1 MAKKIK
7 KVAFITGITGQDGS
21 YLAELLLQ
29 KNYIVHGL
37 LRRTSVLNV
46 ERIQETINK
55 YEKIGKLNLHYMD
68 LTDTSSISNLIK
80 KYKPDEFYNLAA
92 MSHVGISFYTGEA
105 TLNINTVA
113 SYRILES
120 ILKNHK
126 KCKFYQAS
134 SSEMFGSTP
143 PPQNE
148 KSSFNPQSPYGISKV
163 AAFHT
168 TKYFRQAHG
177 LFASNGILFNHESP
191 RRGLN
196 FVTRKI
202 THSLA
207 RILSGYEKKIH
218 LGDISTRRD
227 WGHSKDYVRGIWM
240 ILQYKKPE
248 DFVLSTGKNYS
259 IEDFIKKVFKI
270 LDLNWKNFVTTNN
283 KNFLR
288 PSEVR
293 SLQGDSSK
301 ARKLLKWKPEYD
313 LDALCKDML
322 LSDLKL
328 YGMSLNDAKDKA
340 KKLEKK

>member
-1 MAKKIK
+1 MKKKI
-7 KVAFITGITGQDGS
+7 AFITGITGQDGS

-29 KNYIVHGL
+29 KKYIVHGL
-37 LRRTSVLNV
+37 LRRTSVLNID
-46 ERIQETINK
+46 RIQGIINK
-55 YEKIGKLNLHYMD
+55 YEKSGQLNLHYMD
-68 LTDTSSISNLIK
+68 LTDTSSISNLII
-80 KYKPDEFYNLAA
+80 KYKPHEFYNLAA

-105 TLNINTVA
+105 TLNINTLA

-126 KCKFYQAS
+126 TCRFYQAS
-134 SSEMFGSTP
+134 SSEMFGATP

-148 KSSFNPQSPYGISKV
+148 KSNFNPQSPYGISKV
-163 AAFHT
+163 SAFYT
-168 TKYFRQAHG
+168 TRYFRQAHG
-177 LFASNGILFNHESP
+177 LFAANGILFNHESP

-207 RILSGYEKKIH
+207 RILSGHEKKIY

-227 WGHSKDYVRGIWM
+227 WGHSKDYVRGIWL
-240 ILQYKKPE
+240 ILQHKEAE

-270 LDLNWKNFVTTNN
+270 LNLDWKKFVVTND
-283 KNFLR
+283 KSFLR

-322 LSDLKL
+322 LSDLKI
-328 YGMSLNDAKDKA
+328 YGMNLEEAKEIGKNLS
-340 KKLEKK
+340 KK

>member
-1 MAKKIK
+1 MK
-7 KVAFITGITGQDGS
+7 KVAFITGVTGQDGS
-21 YLAELLLQ
+21 YLAELLI
-29 KNYIVHGL
+29 KKKYIVHGL
-37 LRRTSVLNV
+37 LRRTSVLNI
-46 ERIQETINK
+46 ERIQDIINK
-55 YEKIGKLNLHYMD
+55 HKKSNKLYLHYMD
-68 LTDTSSISNLIK
+68 LTDTSSIGNLIS
-80 KYKPDEFYNLAA
+80 KYKPNEFYNLAA

-105 TLNINTVA
+105 TLNINA
-113 SYRILES
+113 LSSYRILES

-148 KSSFNPQSPYGISKV
+148 KSQFNPQSPYGISKV

-207 RILSGYEKKIH
+207 RILKGYEKKIN
-218 LGDISTRRD
+218 LGDITTRRD
-227 WGHSKDYVRGIWM
+227 WGHSKDYVQGIWK
-240 ILQYKKPE
+240 ILQYKKPD

-270 LDLNWKNFVTTNN
+270 LNLNWKHFVTTNN

-293 SLQGDSSK
+293 NLQGDSSK
-301 ARKLLKWKPEYD
+301 ARKLLKWKPKYD
-313 LDALCKDML
+313 LDDLCKDML
-322 LSDLKL
+322 ISDLKL
-328 YGMSLNDAKDKA
+328 YGMNLDQAKKIAKDLSKRS
-340 KKLEKK
+340 K

>member
-1 MAKKIK
+1 MKKNK
-7 KVAFITGITGQDGS
+7 SAFITGITGQDGS
-21 YLAELLLQ
+21 YLAELLLK

-37 LRRTSVLNV
+37 IRRTSILNID
-46 ERIQETINK
+46 RIQNIINK
-55 YEKIGKLNLHYMD
+55 YEKNRKLKIHYID
-68 LTDTSSISNLIK
+68 VTDTSSITNLVL
-80 KYKPDEFYNLAA
+80 KYKPNEFYNLAA

-105 TLNINTVA
+105 TLNINA
-113 SYRILES
+113 LACYRILES

-126 KCKFYQAS
+126 TCKFYQAS
-134 SSEMFGSTP
+134 SSEMFGSSP

-148 KSSFNPQSPYGISKV
+148 KTDFNPQSPYGISKV

-177 LFASNGILFNHESP
+177 LFAANGILFNHESP

-207 RILSGYEKKIH
+207 RILSGHEKKIH

-240 ILQYKKPE
+240 ILQHNKPE

-259 IEDFIKKVFKI
+259 IEDFVKKVFKI
-270 LDLNWKNFVTTNN
+270 LNLDWKKFVTTNN
-283 KNFLR
+283 KAYLR

-293 SLQGDSSK
+293 SLKGDSTK
-301 ARKLLKWKPEYD
+301 ARKLLKWVPEYNLDD
-313 LDALCKDML
+313 LCNDML
-322 LSDLKL
+322 VSDLKL
-328 YGMSLNDAKDKA
+328 YGMTLNEAKKIA
-340 KKLEKK
+340 KKL

>member
-1 MAKKIK
+1 MK
-7 KVAFITGITGQDGS
+7 
-21 YLAELLLQ
+21 

-37 LRRTSVLNV
+37 LRRTSILNV
-46 ERIQETINK
+46 DRIQNIINK
-55 YEKIGKLNLHYMD
+55 YENKGRLKLHYID
-68 LTDTSSISNLIK
+68 LTDTSSITNLII
-80 KYKPDEFYNLAA
+80 KYKPNEFYNLAA
-92 MSHVGISFYTGEA
+92 MSHVGISFYTGET
-105 TLNINTVA
+105 TLNTNTVS

-148 KSSFNPQSPYGISKV
+148 NSPFNPQSPYGISKV
-163 AAFHT
+163 SAFYI

-177 LFASNGILFNHESP
+177 IFAANGILFNHESP

-207 RILSGYEKKIH
+207 RILKGKEKKIY
-218 LGDISTRRD
+218 LGDVTTRRD
-227 WGHSKDYVRGIWM
+227 WGHAKDYVEGIWL
-240 ILQYKKPE
+240 ILQHRNPD

-259 IEDFIKKVFKI
+259 IEDFIKKVFK
-270 LDLNWKNFVTTNN
+270 LLNLNWKKFVVTNT
-283 KNFLR
+283 KRYLR

-293 SLQGDSSK
+293 NLKGDSTK
-301 ARKLLKWKPEYD
+301 AKKVLKWKPKYD
-313 LDALCKDML
+313 LNYLCKDML
-322 LSDLKL
+322 ISDLKL
-328 YGMSLNDAKDKA
+328 YGMTLDDAKKIA
-340 KKLEKK
+340 KKIK

>member
-1 MAKKIK
+1 
-7 KVAFITGITGQDGS
+7 
-21 YLAELLLQ
+21 
-29 KNYIVHGL
+29 
-37 LRRTSVLNV
+37 
-46 ERIQETINK
+46 
-55 YEKIGKLNLHYMD
+55 MD
-68 LTDTSSISNLIK
+68 LTDTSSIGNLIS
-80 KYKPDEFYNLAA
+80 KYKPNEFYNLAA

-105 TLNINTVA
+105 TLNINA
-113 SYRILES
+113 LSSYRILES
-120 ILKNHK
+120 ILKNYK

-148 KSSFNPQSPYGISKV
+148 KSPFNPQSPYGISKV

-207 RILSGYEKKIH
+207 RILKGHEKKIN
-218 LGDISTRRD
+218 LGDITTRRD
-227 WGHSKDYVRGIWM
+227 WGHSKDYVQGIWK
-240 ILQYKKPE
+240 ILQHKKPD

-270 LDLNWKNFVTTNN
+270 LNLNWKNFVTTNN

-293 SLQGDSSK
+293 NLQGDSSK
-301 ARKLLKWKPEYD
+301 ARKLLKWKPKYG

-322 LSDLKL
+322 ISDLKL
-328 YGMSLNDAKDKA
+328 YGMNLDQAKKIAKDLSKRS
-340 KKLEKK
+340 K

>member
-1 MAKKIK
+1 MKKNI
-7 KVAFITGITGQDGS
+7 AFITGITGQDGS
-21 YLAELLLQ
+21 YLAEFLLQ

-37 LRRTSVLNV
+37 LRRTSSLNID
-46 ERIQETINK
+46 RIQSAIDK
-55 YEKIGKLNLHYMD
+55 YEKSGKLNLHYMD
-68 LTDTSSISNLIK
+68 LTDTSSISNLISK
-80 KYKPDEFYNLAA
+80 FKPSEFYNLAA

-105 TLNINTVA
+105 TMNINTLA

-120 ILKNHK
+120 ILKNHR

-148 KSSFNPQSPYGISKV
+148 KSPFNPQSPYGISKV
-163 AAFHT
+163 SAFYT
-168 TKYFRQAHG
+168 TRYFRQAHG
-177 LFASNGILFNHESP
+177 LFAANGILFNHESP

-207 RILSGYEKKIH
+207 RILKGYEKKIN

-240 ILQYKKPE
+240 ILQNKSPD

-259 IEDFIKKVFKI
+259 IQDFLEKVFKI
-270 LDLNWKNFVTTNN
+270 LNLNWKDFVTTNN

-293 SLQGDSSK
+293 NLKGDSSK
-301 ARKLLKWKPEYD
+301 ARKILKWKPKYN
-313 LDALCKDML
+313 LDYLCRDML
-322 LSDLKL
+322 TSDLNL
-328 YGMSLNDAKDKA
+328 YGMTIEEA
-340 KKLEKK
+340 KKIAKQISKKK

>member
-1 MAKKIK
+1 MKKNK
-7 KVAFITGITGQDGS
+7 SAFITGITGQDGS
-21 YLAELLLQ
+21 YLAELLLK

-37 LRRTSVLNV
+37 IRRTSVLNID
-46 ERIQETINK
+46 RIQTIINK
-55 YEKIGKLNLHYMD
+55 YEKSGKLKIHYID
-68 LTDTSSISNLIK
+68 VTDTSSITNLIL
-80 KYKPDEFYNLAA
+80 KYKPKEFYNLAA

-105 TLNINTVA
+105 TLNINA
-113 SYRILES
+113 LACYRILES

-126 KCKFYQAS
+126 TCKFYQAS
-134 SSEMFGSTP
+134 SSEMFGSSP

-148 KSSFNPQSPYGISKV
+148 NTDFNPQSPYGISKV

-177 LFASNGILFNHESP
+177 LYAANGILFNHESP

-207 RILSGYEKKIH
+207 RILSGHEKKIH
-218 LGDISTRRD
+218 LGDISTKRD

-240 ILQYKKPE
+240 ILQHKKAE

-259 IEDFIKKVFKI
+259 IKDFVKKVFKI
-270 LDLNWKNFVTTNN
+270 LDLDWKKFITTNN
-283 KNFLR
+283 KAYLR

-293 SLQGDSSK
+293 SLRGDSSK

-313 LDALCKDML
+313 LNDLCSDML
-322 LSDLKL
+322 INDLKL
-328 YGMSLNDAKDKA
+328 YGMTLNEAKKIA
-340 KKLEKK
+340 KKL

>member
-1 MAKKIK
+1 MKKKI
-7 KVAFITGITGQDGS
+7 AFITGITGQDGS

-29 KNYIVHGL
+29 KKYIVHGL
-37 LRRTSVLNV
+37 LRRTSVLNID
-46 ERIQETINK
+46 RIQDIINK
-55 YEKIGKLNLHYMD
+55 YEKSGQLRLHYMD
-68 LTDTSSISNLIK
+68 LTDTSSISNLII
-80 KYKPDEFYNLAA
+80 KYRPHEFYNLAA

-105 TLNINTVA
+105 TLNINTLA

-126 KCKFYQAS
+126 TCKFYQAS

-148 KSSFNPQSPYGISKV
+148 KSDFNPQSPYGISKV
-163 AAFHT
+163 SAFYT
-168 TKYFRQAHG
+168 TRYFRQAHG

-207 RILSGYEKKIH
+207 RILSGYEKKII

-227 WGHSKDYVRGIWM
+227 WGHSKDYVRGIWL
-240 ILQYKKPE
+240 ILQHKKAE

-259 IEDFIKKVFKI
+259 IEDFLKKVFKI
-270 LDLNWKNFVTTNN
+270 LNLAWRKFVLTNN

-322 LSDLKL
+322 LNDLEL
-328 YGMSLNDAKDKA
+328 YGMSLEQAKEIA
-340 KKLEKK
+340 KKLSKK

>member
-1 MAKKIK
+1 MKKKI
-7 KVAFITGITGQDGS
+7 AFVTGITGQDGS
-21 YLAELLLQ
+21 YLAEFLLK

-37 LRRTSVLNV
+37 LRRTSILNV
-46 ERIQETINK
+46 DRIQNIINK
-55 YEKIGKLNLHYMD
+55 YENKGRLKLHYID
-68 LTDTSSISNLIK
+68 LTDTSSITNLII
-80 KYKPDEFYNLAA
+80 KYKPNEFYNLAA
-92 MSHVGISFYTGEA
+92 MSHVGISFYTGET
-105 TLNINTVA
+105 TLNTNTVS

-148 KSSFNPQSPYGISKV
+148 NSPFNPQSPYGISKV
-163 AAFHT
+163 SAFYI

-177 LFASNGILFNHESP
+177 IFAANGILFNHESP

-207 RILSGYEKKIH
+207 RILKGKEKKIY
-218 LGDISTRRD
+218 LGDVTTRRD
-227 WGHSKDYVRGIWM
+227 WGHAKDYVEGIWL
-240 ILQYKKPE
+240 ILQHRNPD

-259 IEDFIKKVFKI
+259 IEDFIKKVFK
-270 LDLNWKNFVTTNN
+270 LLNLNWKKFVVTNT
-283 KNFLR
+283 KRYLR

-293 SLQGDSSK
+293 NLKGDSTK
-301 ARKLLKWKPEYD
+301 AKKVLKWKPKYD
-313 LDALCKDML
+313 LNYLCKDML
-322 LSDLKL
+322 ISDLKL
-328 YGMSLNDAKDKA
+328 YGMTLDDAKKIA
-340 KKLEKK
+340 KKIK

>member
-1 MAKKIK
+1 MKINK
-7 KVAFITGITGQDGS
+7 SAFITGITGQDGS
-21 YLAELLLQ
+21 YLAELLLE

-37 LRRTSVLNV
+37 IRRTSVLNID
-46 ERIQETINK
+46 RIQEIINK
-55 YEKIGKLNLHYMD
+55 YENSGKLKIHYID
-68 LTDTSSISNLIK
+68 VTDTSSITNLIL
-80 KYKPDEFYNLAA
+80 KYKPKEFYNLAA

-105 TLNINTVA
+105 TLNINA
-113 SYRILES
+113 LACYRILES
-120 ILKNHK
+120 ILKNHSS
-126 KCKFYQAS
+126 CKFYQAS
-134 SSEMFGSTP
+134 SSEMFGSSP

-148 KSSFNPQSPYGISKV
+148 KTDFNPQSPYGISKV

-177 LFASNGILFNHESP
+177 LYAANGILFNHESP

-207 RILSGYEKKIH
+207 RILSGHEKKIH

-240 ILQYKKPE
+240 ILQHKKAE

-259 IEDFIKKVFKI
+259 IEDFVKKVFKI
-270 LDLNWKNFVTTNN
+270 LNLDWKKFITTNN
-283 KNFLR
+283 KAYLR

-293 SLQGDSSK
+293 SLRGDSSK
-301 ARKLLKWKPEYD
+301 ARKLLKWKPEYNLND
-313 LDALCKDML
+313 LCLDML
-322 LSDLKL
+322 VSDLKL
-328 YGMSLNDAKDKA
+328 YGMTLDEAKKIA
-340 KKLEKK
+340 KKL

>member
-1 MAKKIK
+1 MKKKI
-7 KVAFITGITGQDGS
+7 AFITGITGQDGS
-21 YLAELLLQ
+21 YLAELLLE

-37 LRRTSVLNV
+37 LRRTSVLNID
-46 ERIQETINK
+46 RIQNIIDK
-55 YEKIGKLNLHYMD
+55 YEKSGQLNLHYMD
-68 LTDTSSISNLIK
+68 LTDTSSISNLII
-80 KYKPDEFYNLAA
+80 KYKPKEFYNLAA
-92 MSHVGISFYTGEA
+92 MSHVGISFSTGEA
-105 TLNINTVA
+105 TLNINTLA

-126 KCKFYQAS
+126 SCKFYQAS

-148 KSSFNPQSPYGISKV
+148 KSNFNPQSPYGISKV
-163 AAFHT
+163 SAFYT
-168 TKYFRQAHG
+168 TRYFRQAHG
-177 LFASNGILFNHESP
+177 LFAANGILFNHESP

-207 RILSGYEKKIH
+207 RILSGHEKKIF

-227 WGHSKDYVRGIWM
+227 WGHSKDYVRGIWL
-240 ILQYKKPE
+240 ILQHKKPE

-259 IEDFIKKVFKI
+259 IEDFLKKVFKI
-270 LDLNWKNFVTTNN
+270 LNLDWRKFVVTNN
-283 KNFLR
+283 KNFMR

-301 ARKLLKWKPEYD
+301 ARKLLKWKPKYD
-313 LDALCKDML
+313 LDSLCKDML
-322 LSDLKL
+322 ISDLEL
-328 YGMSLNDAKDKA
+328 YGMNLDQAKNIA
-340 KKLEKK
+340 KKLSKK

>member
-1 MAKKIK
+1 MKKKI
-7 KVAFITGITGQDGS
+7 AFITGITGQDGS

-29 KNYIVHGL
+29 KKYIVHGL
-37 LRRTSVLNV
+37 LRRTSVLNID
-46 ERIQETINK
+46 RIQDIINK
-55 YEKIGKLNLHYMD
+55 YERSGQLVLHYMD
-68 LTDTSSISNLIK
+68 LTDTSSISNLII
-80 KYKPDEFYNLAA
+80 KYKPHEFYNLAA

-105 TLNINTVA
+105 TLNINTLA

-126 KCKFYQAS
+126 TCKFYQAS

-148 KSSFNPQSPYGISKV
+148 KSDFNPQSPYGISKV
-163 AAFHT
+163 SAFYT
-168 TKYFRQAHG
+168 TRYFRQAHG
-177 LFASNGILFNHESP
+177 LFAANGILFNHESP

-207 RILSGYEKKIH
+207 RILSGHEKKIF
-218 LGDISTRRD
+218 LGDVSTRRD
-227 WGHSKDYVRGIWM
+227 WGHSKDYVRGIWL
-240 ILQYKKPE
+240 ILQHKSAE

-270 LDLNWKNFVTTNN
+270 LDLDWKKFVVTNN
-283 KNFLR
+283 KDFLR

-301 ARKLLKWKPEYD
+301 ARKLLKWKPKYNLDD
-313 LDALCKDML
+313 LCEDML
-322 LSDLKL
+322 TSDLQL
-328 YGMSLNDAKDKA
+328 YGMNMEQAKIIA
-340 KKLEKK
+340 KKLSKK

>member
-1 MAKKIK
+1 
-7 KVAFITGITGQDGS
+7 
-21 YLAELLLQ
+21 
-29 KNYIVHGL
+29 
-37 LRRTSVLNV
+37 
-46 ERIQETINK
+46 
-55 YEKIGKLNLHYMD
+55 
-68 LTDTSSISNLIK
+68 
-80 KYKPDEFYNLAA
+80 

-105 TLNINTVA
+105 TLNINTLS

-120 ILKNHK
+120 ILKHHK

-148 KSSFNPQSPYGISKV
+148 KSPFNPQSPYGISKV
-163 AAFHT
+163 SAFHT
-168 TKYFRQAHG
+168 TKYFRQAHN

-207 RILSGYEKKIH
+207 RILSGYEKKIN

-240 ILQYKKPE
+240 ILQHKEPE

-259 IEDFIKKVFKI
+259 I
-270 LDLNWKNFVTTNN
+270 
-283 KNFLR
+283 
-288 PSEVR
+288 
-293 SLQGDSSK
+293 
-301 ARKLLKWKPEYD
+301 
-313 LDALCKDML
+313 
-322 LSDLKL
+322 
-328 YGMSLNDAKDKA
+328 
-340 KKLEKK
+340 